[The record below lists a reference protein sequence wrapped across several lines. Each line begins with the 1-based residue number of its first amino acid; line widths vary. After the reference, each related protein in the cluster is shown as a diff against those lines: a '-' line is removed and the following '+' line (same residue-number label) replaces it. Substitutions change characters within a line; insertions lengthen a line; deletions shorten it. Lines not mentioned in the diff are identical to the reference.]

1 MGQKIVTESQ
11 QNHHGKRMIFVRRM
25 DAKGTAK
32 ELIDLLR
39 KGSYISVFFNN
50 SKSIVTNGKEKE
62 KRILF
67 EAVHFPAYV

>member
-1 MGQKIVTESQ
+1 
-11 QNHHGKRMIFVRRM
+11 MIFVRRM
-25 DAKGTAK
+25 DAKGTAN

-39 KGSYISVFFNN
+39 KGPYISVFFNN